1 MRIAQAIGGM
11 AVLIA
16 LMSGCQPSNLRTMTE
31 TQAKVEEAKD
41 EAERAKSTAQ
51 MLESSDQYTMDV
63 QQAEIEASTAES
75 KLKSKRLDEAYVSA
89 MQSLS
94 ASQRIFR
101 QFYLERVAKLAEQ
114 SKKAIE
120 DEMQKDS
127 DTPLKKMLPEL
138 DRILDVAN
146 QLQTGQAEVSSNTM
160 LADLETS
167 TQTDAIIVGMTK
179 AKIESDVSFDPGKY
193 MLSGRGNANLRPL
206 AEKIIAQAQQW
217 EKDFPG
223 KWLTINIKVVGYTD
237 EQPFRQGTT
246 LVKNLTEGVEDSV
259 PKGAESQ
266 RKFLNQRLALFRAQN
281 IFDNVKELLLNSGK
295 LPVDVEIVDDIVGK
309 GEEIPEGVSAPY
321 PQNDPRRRMCKVYS
335 YVIAK

>member
-51 MLESSDQYTMDV
+51 MLESSDQYAMDV

-120 DEMQKDS
+120 DEMTKDS
-127 DTPLKKMLPEL
+127 NTPLKNILPEL
-138 DRILDVAN
+138 NRILDIAD
-146 QLQTGQAEVSSNTM
+146 QLQTGQSEVSSDAM
-160 LADLETS
+160 LEDFEVS
-167 TQTDAIIVGMTK
+167 TQAGAIIAGMTK
-179 AKIESDVSFDPGKY
+179 EIIESDMSFEKGQY
-193 MLSGRGNANLRPL
+193 TLSGKGSANLQPL
-206 AEKIIAQAQQW
+206 VEKIIAQTKKW
-217 EKDFPG
+217 EQDFPG
-223 KWLTINIKVVGYTD
+223 KQLTINITVVGYTD
-237 EQPFRQGTT
+237 EQPFKPGTN
-246 LVKNLTEGVEDSV
+246 LVKSLIEGVKDSV
-259 PKGAESQ
+259 PKGAAQQ
-266 RKFLNQRLALFRAQN
+266 RKFLNQRLSLFRAQN
-281 IFDNVKELLLNSGK
+281 IFDNVKELLLNSGE
-295 LPVDVEIVDDIVGK
+295 LPIDVEIIDDIVGQ
-309 GEEIPEGVSAPY
+309 GEEIMKDVSAPY
-321 PQNDPRRRMCKVYS
+321 PQDDPRRRMCKVYS